1 MIVKNVNKSKL
12 NRKEYALKMHVFLWK
27 SGIVRVDTE
36 SLGESEDTQTY
47 CIEAKR
53 LARVSKLHRKNAFG
67 LENINHP

>member
-1 MIVKNVNKSKL
+1 
-12 NRKEYALKMHVFLWK
+12 MHVFLWK
-27 SGIVRVDTE
+27 SGIVRVNTE

-53 LARVSKLHRKNAFG
+53 LARVSKLHRKNTFG